1 MQESITN
8 LVSDVAQLRTRCEDL
23 QNANTE
29 LAERM
34 TDLERRFCDEVEQA
48 PLTKANLTGYAS
60 SENSTEDPYG
70 DHGSLN
76 DDRFRVVGQLL
87 EQYQQRFEV
96 QEARLIRTERHL
108 EKLTSYKLNSEA
120 LFTALKHEL
129 DGLDAAGA
137 RQDAPCQLPTPSKD
151 SVVDLD
157 FKQEQLR
164 GRFDSLETEI
174 LARVT
179 ILEARLV
186 TGGSSQVGDE
196 DSSKT
201 ANEPSDKLKKDV
213 HKLKNFAKA
222 ITRKQEQ
229 ERLVDNAYT
238 QDMLYRYYA
247 ELTTMANSSEDVRGP
262 FEGTTDEVWQLR
274 DRVLCRLAMYDSY
287 CEAFEEA
294 QKAVK
299 DL

>member
-8 LVSDVAQLRTRCEDL
+8 LVSDVTQLRTRCEDL

-34 TDLERRFCDEVEQA
+34 TDLERRCCDEVEQV
-48 PLTKANLTGYAS
+48 PHTKANLTGYAS

-108 EKLTSYKLNSEA
+108 EKLTTYKLNSKV

-129 DGLDAAGA
+129 DGLDTTGG
-137 RQDAPCQLPTPSKD
+137 REDGPCQLPTPSKD
-151 SVVDLD
+151 FIVDLD
-157 FKQEQLR
+157 FEREQLQ
-164 GRFDSLETEI
+164 GRFDSLETEL
-174 LARVT
+174 LARVIT
-179 ILEARLV
+179 IEARLA
-186 TGGSSQVGDE
+186 TGGSSQVGNE

-201 ANEPSDKLKKDV
+201 GNKPPDKLKKDV

-222 ITRKQEQ
+222 ITRKHEQ
-229 ERLVDNAYT
+229 ERLIDNAYT
-238 QDMLYRYYA
+238 
-247 ELTTMANSSEDVRGP
+247 SEEVRGP
-262 FEGTTDEVWQLR
+262 FEGTTVEVWQSR
-274 DRVLCRLAMYDSY
+274 DRVLCRLAMYGSY
-287 CEAFEEA
+287 YEAFEEA

-299 DL
+299 EL